1 LKEKLTAVFKIIRPE
16 NFLITFI
23 SVIVAVI
30 ICLPQSYSELNILIA
45 AVAAALTAAAGN
57 IINDVY
63 DIDTD
68 KINQPQRPLPSEI
81 ISTKEAFILYTLFT
95 IISILLSMWLNLFA
109 LSIILFSHLLLFL
122 YSKYLKQI
130 PLVGNITVAFLT
142 GLVFIFGGVVVG
154 NPSAAI
160 LPAIFAFLIN
170 LIREIVKDVQD
181 IEGDRQA
188 GLFTFPIKFGILK
201 SKFIISF
208 FTFILLIF
216 TVYPFIVQFYKI
228 EFFVIVMVSVNP
240 VLIYVLKKIYEK
252 DYVGNLKKISILLKL
267 SMISGLIAIYLGA

>member
-1 LKEKLTAVFKIIRPE
+1 MKEKLTAVFKIIRPE

-30 ICLPQSYSELNILIA
+30 ICLPQNYSELNILIA

-57 IINDVY
+57 IINDIY

-68 KINQPQRPLPSEI
+68 KINQPQRPIPLEI

-216 TVYPFIVQFYKI
+216 TLYPFIVQFYKI
-228 EFFVIVMVSVNP
+228 EFFVIVMVFVNP
-240 VLIYVLKKIYEK
+240 VLIYVIKKIYEK